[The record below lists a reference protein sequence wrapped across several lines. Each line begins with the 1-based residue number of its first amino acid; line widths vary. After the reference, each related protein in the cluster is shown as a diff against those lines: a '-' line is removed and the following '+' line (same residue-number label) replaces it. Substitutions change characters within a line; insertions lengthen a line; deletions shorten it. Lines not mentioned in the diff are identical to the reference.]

1 MKRLLI
7 MALSAMPVA
16 ALARFQVRDAGF
28 DHERDRNGRDH
39 VRRSHLALT

>member
-1 MKRLLI
+1 
-7 MALSAMPVA
+7 
-16 ALARFQVRDAGF
+16 VRDAGF